1 MPDDNSNALLGAI
14 VGLLV
19 IAVVGMGSFLFLGQ
33 KPAPTMPA
41 NNTSLA
47 DHPQAQPLRNP

>member
-33 KPAPTMPA
+33 KPAPTIPA

-47 DHPQAQPLRNP
+47 DHPQAQPLRNH